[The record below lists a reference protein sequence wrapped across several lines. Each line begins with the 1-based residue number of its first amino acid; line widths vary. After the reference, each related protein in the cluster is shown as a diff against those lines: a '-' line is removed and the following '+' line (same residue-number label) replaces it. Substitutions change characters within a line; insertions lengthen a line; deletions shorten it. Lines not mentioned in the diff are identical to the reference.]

1 MIEVSEG
8 SIKVV
13 VLEMIP
19 LNVSERPKH
28 YLLSF
33 KLIDGTKHLPPV
45 RKVVTEHD
53 DIRQVLR
60 KEIEVY
66 KSLKEFTKVIFHDAT
81 R

>member
-19 LNVSERPKH
+19 LNVAERPKH
-28 YLLSF
+28 YLLCF
-33 KLIDGTKHLPPV
+33 KLIDGTRHLPPV
-45 RKVVTEHD
+45 RKVVTEND
-53 DIRQVLR
+53 DIRSVLR

-66 KSLKEFTKVIFHDAT
+66 RRLKNFVKVIFHDAV